1 MKLTFIVLLI
11 LVGYNSNAQTN
22 DFGRIA
28 LNTFVSDEL
37 KIPAEAKAILENK
50 LTTIASQYAMG
61 SNAYNPRFVITANV
75 GLFTKDVIAG
85 PPAMIAQTMNITL
98 YIGDGIENLSFT
110 SLNLTVKGVGTNEN
124 KAYIDGFKNIPTKNA
139 QIESF
144 MQEGKKKII
153 DYYLSKCIIIEE
165 KASSLAAQGKFD
177 EAIFE
182 LSAIPDVC
190 KDCYSRCQ
198 KKLAA
203 YFQQKINAECEQK
216 LLRAKGEWSSN
227 QSYSGASSASK
238 ILLSI
243 HPAAKCITQVNE
255 MLQSMTSKIAA
266 DERAAWEL
274 KVKQY
279 QDQVARENQLIQYAR
294 EDAAREFELSKIRAE
309 NFKQIAI
316 EVAKNLP
323 KTITTNNYNR
333 IHWW

>member
-1 MKLTFIVLLI
+1 MKLTFIALLI
-11 LVGYNSNAQTN
+11 LVGYSVNAQTN

-50 LTTIASQYAMG
+50 LTAIASQYAMG

-190 KDCYSRCQ
+190 KDCYNRSQ
-198 KKLAA
+198 KKLAV
-203 YFQQKINAECEQK
+203 YFRQKIDAECDQK

-243 HPAAKCITQVNE
+243 HPAAKCIPQVNE
-255 MLQSMTSKIAA
+255 MLQSMTSKIAS

>member
-1 MKLTFIVLLI
+1 MKFTLIALLI
-11 LVGYNSNAQTN
+11 LIGQWGTAQTN

-37 KIPAEAKAILENK
+37 KIPAEAKTILENK
-50 LTTIASQYAMG
+50 LNTIASQYAMG
-61 SNAYNPRFVITANV
+61 SNAYNPRFVITAHV
-75 GLFTKDVIAG
+75 GLFTKDIIAG
-85 PPAMIAQTMNITL
+85 PPAMIAQTMHITL

-110 SLNLTVKGVGTNEN
+110 SLNFTVKGVGTNEN

-139 QIESF
+139 QIENF

-153 DYYLSKCIIIEE
+153 DYYSSKCVIIEE

-190 KDCYSRCQ
+190 RDCYSRSQ
-198 KKLAA
+198 KKLAV
-203 YFQQKINAECEQK
+203 YFQQKIDVECDQK

-227 QSYSGASSASK
+227 QSYAGASSASK
-238 ILLSI
+238 ILLSV
-243 HPAAKCITQVNE
+243 HPAAKCIPQVNE
-255 MLQSMTSKIAA
+255 MLQNMTSKIAA
-266 DERAAWEL
+266 DERAAWDL

-294 EDAAREFELSKIRAE
+294 EDAGREYELSKIRAE

-316 EVAKNLP
+316 EVARNLP
-323 KTITTNNYNR
+323 KSITTNNYNR
-333 IHWW
+333 IRWW

>member
-1 MKLTFIVLLI
+1 MKFTFITLLI
-11 LVGYNSNAQTN
+11 LLSYNGSAQSN

-50 LTTIASQYAMG
+50 LSSIATQYAMG
-61 SNAYNPRFVITANV
+61 NNGYNPRFIITANV

-110 SLNLTVKGVGTNEN
+110 SLNMTVKGVGTNEN
-124 KAYIDGFKNIPTKNA
+124 KAYIDGFKNIPTKNS
-139 QIESF
+139 QLEIF

-153 DYYLSKCIIIEE
+153 DYYSSKCSIIEE

-190 KDCYSRCQ
+190 KDCYSRSQ
-198 KKLAA
+198 KKLSV
-203 YFQQKINAECEQK
+203 YFQQKIDAECDQK

-227 QSYSGASSASK
+227 QSYAGASSASK
-238 ILLSI
+238 ILLSV
-243 HPAAKCITQVNE
+243 HPAAKCIPQVNE
-255 MLQSMTSKIAA
+255 MLQNMTSKIVA
-266 DERAAWEL
+266 DERAAWDL

-279 QDQVARENQLIQYAR
+279 QDQVARENQLIQFAR
-294 EDAAREFELSKIRAE
+294 EDAGREYELSKIRAE

-316 EVAKNLP
+316 EVARNLP